1 MPSDKTCPCYPCEIL
16 LTCLRQCTM
25 VIPTFE
31 PSPPAVVVVPEW
43 TAIQI
48 LGCDGETV
56 VSHVQLPKDVLTKVQ
71 AVLTDADR

>member
-1 MPSDKTCPCYPCEIL
+1 
-16 LTCLRQCTM
+16 M

-31 PSPPAVVVVPEW
+31 PSPPAVVVVPER

-56 VSHVQLPKDVLTKVQ
+56 VSHVQLPKDVLTEVQ